1 MWWERR
7 KFVHGESTQTPFTSA
22 MSIAALTSN
31 YVRATRKTSIIRQG
45 WKKPQEE
52 KLMVNVDGAFDTGTG
67 SGSTRVIIRDEKGQW
82 IAAAHSFLPHVI
94 DAPMAEAN
102 ALKEGLMLAQHIGC
116 NRFIIQTDCML
127 VVETMN
133 DGGFS
138 ATAATAIYDDCII
151 LWSGFDSISIEHCNR
166 EANRVAHELARKA
179 FFIEIVLY
187 LG

>member
-1 MWWERR
+1 MGFVELVLTAGWYMWWERR

-67 SGSTRVIIRDEKGQW
+67 SGSTRVIIREEKEQW

-116 NRFIIQTDCML
+116 NRFIIQTSK
-127 VVETMN
+127 VP
-133 DGGFS
+133 
-138 ATAATAIYDDCII
+138 
-151 LWSGFDSISIEHCNR
+151 
-166 EANRVAHELARKA
+166 
-179 FFIEIVLY
+179 VLTPRTNFRHTPNNI
-187 LG
+187 